1 MKRVFAYLM
10 IAVMLMLT
18 ACSQRTGSGNVLTE
32 MVKVEKFNSISA
44 TGVMSIKIIRSN
56 SYEVKLTADD
66 NVIGNIVV
74 EAKSGIL
81 YIDCSRQ
88 PDESS
93 VELTISM
100 PDIRSIETDGCV
112 SMNVA
117 EGFEIHELE
126 LRTAGSG
133 NVDFHGVKSDGI
145 IKILNRGS
153 GNISLAGSVK
163 TFSCVT
169 RDAGS
174 VFADMLD
181 AESVVAK
188 VSGAGSIF
196 VKTNGNMNVIVAGSG
211 SVIYSGKPSMIS
223 KYITGSG
230 SVKQR
235 M

>member
-1 MKRVFAYLM
+1 MKRVFTYLM
-10 IAVMLMLT
+10 IVSVMFLT
-18 ACSQRTGSGNVLTE
+18 ACSQRAGSGNVLTE
-32 MVKVEKFNSISA
+32 MRNVEQFNSIIAS
-44 TGVMSIKIIRSN
+44 GDMSLTITRSDKC
-56 SYEVKLTADD
+56 EVKVTADD
-66 NVIGNIVV
+66 NIIGRVDV
-74 EAKSGIL
+74 QTQSGIL
-81 YIDCSRQ
+81 YIECRRQ
-88 PDESS
+88 PEESNVS
-93 VELTISM
+93 LTISM
-100 PDIRSIETDGCV
+100 PDIQNIETQGCV

-117 EGFEIHELE
+117 EGFVIHDLE

-133 NVDFHGVKSDGI
+133 NIDFHGVKSDGI

-169 RDAGS
+169 RDAGN

-188 VSGAGSIF
+188 VSGSGSIF
-196 VKTNGNMNVIVAGSG
+196 VKTFGNMNVIVAGSG
-211 SVIYSGKPSMIS
+211 SVVYSGKPSMIS

-230 SVKQR
+230 TVKQR

>member
-1 MKRVFAYLM
+1 MKRVFTYLM
-10 IAVMLMLT
+10 IISVMLLA
-18 ACSQRTGSGNVLTE
+18 ACTQRAGSGNVLTE
-32 MVKVEKFNSISA
+32 MRDVAQFNAIVANGDMSLTINRSNKCDVKV
-44 TGVMSIKIIRSN
+44 
-56 SYEVKLTADD
+56 TADD
-66 NVIGNIVV
+66 NIIGRVNV
-74 EAKSGIL
+74 EARSGIL
-81 YIDCSRQ
+81 YIECRRQ
-88 PDESS
+88 PEESNVS
-93 VELTISM
+93 LTISM
-100 PDIRSIETDGCV
+100 PDITSIETQGSV

-117 EGFEIHELE
+117 KGFVVHDVEM
-126 LRTAGSG
+126 RTAGSG
-133 NVDFHGVKSDGI
+133 NIDFHGITSDGI

-181 AESVVAK
+181 AGSVVAK

-196 VKTNGNMNVIVAGSG
+196 VKTNGNMNVIVAGTG
-211 SVIYSGKPSMIS
+211 SVVYSGKPSMIS